1 MENGNRSTN
10 GLEKVSAQYQEIL
23 QVKFKYI
30 GSEISEYVG
39 QPESN
44 KGRRAIPLYVDR
56 LRTIYLP
63 VLRDSISRLNDLA
76 FLEADQTED
85 PSYLFQLTLG
95 ALLETEQTIHQMRTL
110 MHSLWS
116 NDGLESKKGQDLIA
130 MRGQCTEQRMN
141 LLWKDLDATFATYN
155 KSFPVCGR
163 FKKVDD
169 DGTIII
175 QQSRKNSIQAT
186 DRSKECINGFINWLD
201 RSDFRILQDF
211 WRTWVP
217 EISEGLEILQ
227 NFYHEATDHFKS
239 RFRQSYA
246 DCIVV
251 VKLCRLFMKKLSDP
265 NNVELVRMPI
275 NAHAALLNSI
285 GPLSEGVQ
293 TMISSLHNY
302 IARPNEYQ
310 PKPAGKVAGAAQA
323 TIGILTTYFSLQD
336 PANPASLPATVYR
349 DWVIIWSTNFAHATK
364 RLHATHEKLYNEI
377 SRQRQ
382 AAAAAAAGR

>member
-1 MENGNRSTN
+1 
-10 GLEKVSAQYQEIL
+10 
-23 QVKFKYI
+23 
-30 GSEISEYVG
+30 
-39 QPESN
+39 
-44 KGRRAIPLYVDR
+44 
-56 LRTIYLP
+56 
-63 VLRDSISRLNDLA
+63 
-76 FLEADQTED
+76 
-85 PSYLFQLTLG
+85 
-95 ALLETEQTIHQMRTL
+95 MRTL

-246 DCIVV
+246 D
-251 VKLCRLFMKKLSDP
+251 S
-265 NNVELVRMPI
+265 
-275 NAHAALLNSI
+275 LLNSI

-336 PANPASLPATVYR
+336 PANPASLPTTVYR